1 MSRAGK
7 LSRAVG
13 SQGDARGGTP
23 FHTCVMTTTPPRSE
37 APRISF
43 HHVTKRYG
51 AVTALDDFSVEVS
64 PGRITAFLGA
74 NGSGKTTSMRI
85 LLGLAEPTAG
95 AALIGNR
102 RYHQFE
108 HPLHTVGAVLDQ
120 GFQPNRSARN
130 HLRIAA
136 AQAGV
141 PRARVENVLELVG
154 LMPAARRRVG
164 GFSLGM
170 RQRLALASALIGDPA
185 ILVMDEPF
193 NGLDPDG
200 IATMRTFLRQFADN
214 GGTVFLSSHLLAE
227 VAHSADDAIIID
239 RGQLVTAG
247 PIAGLL
253 PESNAITVTSPDA
266 DKLAVAL
273 GKRGATVRRTAAG
286 RLTVQHLSAEHIGR
300 AAIEAGA
307 VIVEL
312 RADAADLE
320 TIFESLIHPKE
331 HVS

>member
-1 MSRAGK
+1 
-7 LSRAVG
+7 
-13 SQGDARGGTP
+13 
-23 FHTCVMTTTPPRSE
+23 MTTNAMTHT
-37 APRISF
+37 APTDEESSISF

-51 AVTALDDFSVEVS
+51 AVTALDDFSAEVF

-74 NGSGKTTSMRI
+74 NGSGKTTSMRV

-95 AALIGNR
+95 AALIGSR
-102 RYHQFE
+102 PYHE
-108 HPLHTVGAVLDQ
+108 LGHPLHTVGAVLDQ

-130 HLRIAA
+130 HLRVTA

-154 LMPAARRRVG
+154 LMAAARRRVG

-200 IATMRTFLRQFADN
+200 ISTMRTFLRQFADN

-239 RGQLVTAG
+239 HGRLVTAG

-266 DKLAVAL
+266 DVLAVAL
-273 GKRGATVRRTAAG
+273 GKCGATVRRTAAG
-286 RLTVQHLSAEHIGR
+286 RLTVRDVSAELIGR
-300 AAIEAGA
+300 AAVGVGA

-312 RADAADLE
+312 RADGPDLE